1 VARTQ
6 PWRRVSAGLLLAAAS
21 LAATAQTATT
31 PPRMAPNFVLRD
43 LHQQRIELRAYRG
56 KVVLLNFWA
65 TWCGPCLV
73 EIPQF
78 AEWQNRY
85 GAQHFQVLGISLDD
99 AEAPVQAEEQR
110 LKLDYPIA
118 MGNEKVEAAYG
129 GILGLPITFLIDRKG
144 RIRAKYQG
152 AADLQVMEQE
162 LKLLLPAQ

>member
-1 VARTQ
+1 
-6 PWRRVSAGLLLAAAS
+6 
-21 LAATAQTATT
+21 
-31 PPRMAPNFVLRD
+31 MAPDFVLRD
-43 LHQQRIELRAYRG
+43 LHHRRIELRAFRG

-85 GAQHFQVLGISLDD
+85 GAEHFQVLGISLDD

-110 LKLDYPIA
+110 LKLDYPVA

-152 AADLQVMEQE
+152 DADLPVMEQK
-162 LKLLLPAQ
+162 LKLLLHAQ